1 MSQDISNLQV
11 QSFGQ
16 NFYTNVELA
25 GGLLRP
31 HMTIVGSQFG
41 TMPYRES
48 GIYPVFQGGG
58 RPTEELTRFGKT
70 PISEAD
76 YENRKIARKFYSDG
90 FFIDWKDV
98 ETIAVDLKHPKMMNS
113 VYKFQREEDITAI
126 DALLGVA
133 QGGNL
138 GATDVAFDTDNVVPV
153 TTGATSGNAG
163 MTYEKFL
170 VLKESLSLANVDIQY
185 GVKPVIVMS
194 PTQYYNDLYQDERF
208 INSSYYQFATAQAA
222 QSTKSFMDCTIVVMN
237 NTPWMNTA
245 GTGASIGSTGFS
257 TTGDS
262 VDVDSTD
269 IRACFAFMPDAA
281 MLEISPD
288 VESAIAP
295 DITRGN
301 NPLAYLKMG
310 VGAVR
315 MEEAKVWLVP
325 CDESPA

>member
-25 GGLLRP
+25 GGLLRN

-58 RPTEELTRFGKT
+58 LPTEELTRFGKT

-76 YENRKIARKFYSDG
+76 YENRKIARSFYSDG

-98 ETIAVDLKHPKMMNS
+98 ETIAVDLKHPKMMNA
-113 VYKFQREEDITAI
+113 VNKFKRQEDITAI
-126 DALLGVA
+126 NALLGTA

-138 GATDVAFDTDNVVPV
+138 GATTIAFDTNNVVDV
-153 TTGATSGNAG
+153 ATGGTGNQG
-163 MTYEKFL
+163 MNYEKFL
-170 VLKESLSLANVDIQY
+170 GLKESLALANVDIQY
-185 GVKPVIVMS
+185 GAKPVIVMS
-194 PTQYYNDLYQDERF
+194 PTQFYNELYQDERF
-208 INSSYYQFATAQAA
+208 INSSYYQFAKGTEGQDV
-222 QSTKSFMDCTIVVMN
+222 KEFMDCTIVCMN

-245 GTGASIGSTGFS
+245 GTGASIGATGFD
-257 TTGDS
+257 TLGNS

-269 IRACFAFMPDAA
+269 IRACFGFMPDAA

-288 VESAIAP
+288 IESAIAP

-301 NPLAYLKMG
+301 NPLAYLKYG

-315 MEEAKVWLVP
+315 MEEAKVWLLP